1 MSYQTFAQVY
11 DAIMDETLY
20 DRWGEFVDSQLQD
33 KKPKLLELA
42 CGTGALAVALSKR
55 GYNVT
60 GLDLSENML
69 SLANERAVEEQ
80 VDIPLIQADM
90 MELSDIGQF
99 EAVTCFSDSLC
110 YMPDEKAVLK
120 VFQQVYNVLT
130 ETGKFLFDVHSIYQT
145 DTVFPGYMF
154 NDQSDE
160 ISFLWR
166 SYAGEEP
173 HSVEHDL
180 TFFVYDEEL
189 DLYDRYDETHK
200 ERTYSL
206 DQYKNMLSK
215 AGFSSVEVSADF
227 GDSEVIEESPRWFF
241 VCTK

>member
-20 DRWGEFVDSQLQD
+20 DRWGQFIDKHLQN
-33 KKPKLLELA
+33 KKAKVLELA

-55 GYNVT
+55 GYTVT
-60 GLDLSENML
+60 GLDLSDNML
-69 SLANERAVEEQ
+69 SLANERAMAEK
-80 VDIPLIQADM
+80 VDLPLIQADM
-90 MELSDIGQF
+90 MELSDIGQY

-110 YMPDEKAVLK
+110 YMPNEEAVSK

-130 ETGKFLFDVHSIYQT
+130 ESGTFLFDVHSTYQT
-145 DTVFPGYMF
+145 DKVFPGYMF
-154 NDQSDE
+154 NDQSEE
-160 ISFLWR
+160 ISFLWK

-189 DLYDRYDETHK
+189 DLYERYDETHK
-200 ERTYSL
+200 ERTYSIE
-206 DQYKNMLSK
+206 QYKNMLSK
-215 AGFSSVEVSADF
+215 AGFSSIEVSADF
-227 GDSEVIEESPRWFF
+227 GDTEVTEESPRWFF

>member
-20 DRWGEFVDSQLQD
+20 DRWGEFVDSQLLN
-33 KKPKLLELA
+33 KKPPVLELA

-55 GYNVT
+55 GYDVT
-60 GLDLSENML
+60 GLDLSDNML
-69 SLANERAVEEQ
+69 SLASERALKEQ
-80 VDIPLIQADM
+80 VKLPLIQADM
-90 MELSDIGQF
+90 MDLSEIGQY

-110 YMPDEKAVLK
+110 YMPNEEAVLK
-120 VFQQVYNVLT
+120 VFQEVYNVLT
-130 ETGKFLFDVHSIYQT
+130 DNGMFLFDVHSIYQT
-145 DTVFPGYMF
+145 DVVFPGYMY

-160 ISFLWR
+160 ISFLWK
-166 SYAGEEP
+166 SYAGEKA

-206 DQYKNMLSK
+206 EQYKSLLSK
-215 AGFSSVEVSADF
+215 AGFSSIEASADF
-227 GDSEVIEESPRWFF
+227 GESEITEESPRWFF

>member
-1 MSYQTFAQVY
+1 MSYQVFAQVY

-20 DRWGEFVDSQLQD
+20 DRWGEFVDSQFQN
-33 KKPKLLELA
+33 KSPKLLELA

-55 GYNVT
+55 GYDVT

-69 SLANERAVEEQ
+69 SLAYERARKEE
-80 VDIPLIQADM
+80 VALPLIEADM
-90 MELSDIGQF
+90 MDLSEIGQF

-110 YMPDEKAVLK
+110 YMPDEEAVYK

-130 ETGKFLFDVHSIYQT
+130 DGGKFLFDVHSIYQT

-154 NDQSDE
+154 NDQSED
-160 ISFLWR
+160 ISFLWT
-166 SYAGEEP
+166 SYAGEKE

-180 TFFVYDEEL
+180 TFFVYDEES
-189 DLYDRYDETHK
+189 DNYMRYDETHN
-200 ERTYSL
+200 ERTYPL
-206 DQYKNMLSK
+206 EQYKNMLSK
-215 AGFSSVEVSADF
+215 AGFSSIEVSADF
-227 GDSEVIEESPRWFF
+227 GDAEITNESSRWFF